1 MQAEKD
7 AVTQGPAEDD
17 GAHPRA
23 DVGRGEPIRRRVEA
37 VLESTLDQPLAPGL
51 YLVSTP
57 IGNLADLSLRAIAV
71 LARADLVYC
80 EDTRHTRKLTS
91 HFGIKSDMRSY
102 GEHNAAQERPNILSR
117 LRDGARIA
125 LVSDA
130 GTPLISDPG
139 FKLVRE
145 ARALGLEVFGVP
157 GPTAAIAALVTSGL
171 PTDQFTFV
179 GFLPPKCAARKRR
192 LAELSDA
199 PGTLI
204 FYEAPQRLG
213 DALADMAAV
222 LGDRNAAIAKELTK
236 LHERVTTGSLSELAQ
251 SVGPDV
257 PKGEF
262 VVLVAPAPAEETD
275 EEALAIELAAL
286 LAAHS
291 LRDAVRIVTEATGA
305 PRGRVYQ
312 IALRLARESAER

>member
-1 MQAEKD
+1 MQAEDD
-7 AVTQGPAEDD
+7 AATLGQAEDGGPPPSTD
-17 GAHPRA
+17 AHA
-23 DVGRGEPIRRRVEA
+23 LEPIELRVGA
-37 VLESTLDQPLAPGL
+37 VLRDAFDQPLAPGL

-71 LARADLVYC
+71 LARADFVYC

-91 HFGIKSDMRSY
+91 HFGIRSALRSY
-102 GEHNAAQERPNILSR
+102 GEHNAARERPAIIAKLQDR
-117 LRDGARIA
+117 ARIVI
-125 LVSDA
+125 VSDA

-145 ARALGLEVFGVP
+145 ARAFGIDVFGVP
-157 GPTAAIAALVTSGL
+157 GPTAAITALVTSGL

-179 GFLPPKCAARKRR
+179 GFLPPKSAARKRR
-192 LAELSDA
+192 LGELAGA

-213 DALADMAAV
+213 EALADMAEV
-222 LGDRNAAIAKELTK
+222 LGDRNAVVAKELTK
-236 LHERVTTGSLSELAQ
+236 LHEGVTSGRLSELVQ

-262 VVLVAPAPAEETD
+262 VVLVAPAPAEEAG

-286 LAAHS
+286 LPAHS
-291 LRDAVRIVTEATGA
+291 LRDAVRIVAEATGA
-305 PRGRVYQ
+305 PRGQVYEV
-312 IALRLARESAER
+312 ALRLAREGTER